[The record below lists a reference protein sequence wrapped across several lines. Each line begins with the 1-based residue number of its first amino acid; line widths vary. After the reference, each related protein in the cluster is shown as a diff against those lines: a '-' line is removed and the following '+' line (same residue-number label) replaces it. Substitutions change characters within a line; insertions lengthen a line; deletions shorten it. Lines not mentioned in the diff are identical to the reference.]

1 MQLLEPQVVLAQEN
15 NPPTQTNMLGME
27 FILIQPGTMVVGR
40 LELQCPDPPESPYT
54 PSDADWMDFD
64 YIKCQELIALHSQ
77 PGFSVK
83 IENPYYIGKFEVTQ
97 KQWETVMGDNPSVFQ
112 ENKLGVSTDNFPVE
126 KVTWKDVQ
134 KFTQK
139 LNELDSSTHYRLPT
153 EFEWEYAARA
163 GESELLSWAATKKV
177 AWIQDTDKGS
187 PQEVGQMEPNAWG
200 LYDMLGNVWEWVED
214 FYNDDLF
221 ASPTPPT
228 TGTQH
233 VLKGGSFTSDVVN
246 AHYFFHG
253 AGPGNGYDV
262 GFRVVMEAKK

>member
-1 MQLLEPQVVLAQEN
+1 
-15 NPPTQTNMLGME
+15 ME
-27 FILIQPGTMVVGR
+27 FILVHPGRMVVGR
-40 LELQCPDPPESPYT
+40 LELQCPDPPERPDVH
-54 PSDADWMDFD
+54 SDVDWTEDD
-64 YIKCQELIALHSQ
+64 YRKCQELIALHSQ
-77 PGFSVK
+77 PGFSVEIK
-83 IENPYYIGKFEVTQ
+83 NPYYIGKFEVTQ
-97 KQWETVMGDNPSVFQ
+97 RQWQSVMGDNPSVFQ
-112 ENKLGVSTDNFPVE
+112 EKKLGVSTAAFPVE
-126 KVTWKDVQ
+126 SVTWEDVREFI
-134 KFTQK
+134 KK
-139 LNELDSSTHYRLPT
+139 LNELDSSANYRLPT

-177 AWIQDTDKGS
+177 AWIQDTNKGS
-187 PQEVGQMEPNAWG
+187 PQKVGQMEPNAWG

-246 AHYFFHG
+246 AHYFYHG

-262 GFRVVMEAKK
+262 GFRVVMEVKN